1 MSPTRQELDSEL
13 QALIQLNHLAEL
25 LPTDTLDSMSDSS
38 MRALLMQVRAHRDV
52 ELCLARDALSSDSRP
67 EVDDFTNDDMDTV
80 MRVWGGN

>member
-38 MRALLMQVRAHRDV
+38 VRALLMQVRAHRDI

-67 EVDDFTNDDMDTV
+67 AVDDFTNDDMDTV